1 MTDEVRRYLRNEE
14 IVEPVASLK
23 IDEGRAFLSVIK
35 DYLGK

>member
-1 MTDEVRRYLRNEE
+1 MTDEVRRYLRKEE

-35 DYLGK
+35 DYLGL

>member
-14 IVEPVASLK
+14 IIEPVASLK
-23 IDEGRAFLSVIK
+23 IDEGHAFLSVVK